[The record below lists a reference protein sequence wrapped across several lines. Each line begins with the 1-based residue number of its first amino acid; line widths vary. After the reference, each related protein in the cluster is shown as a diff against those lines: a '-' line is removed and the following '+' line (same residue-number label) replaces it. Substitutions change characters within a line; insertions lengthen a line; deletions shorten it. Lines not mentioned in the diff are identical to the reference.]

1 VNVVSYAN
9 AIERSKKRDFSVSEL
24 IAIADS
30 LASQGRSRDVAE
42 LYRVWLDHNADHPL
56 VYAVLFNQGVVLGN
70 LEDLEGA
77 RKVLATA
84 IEKFPDFYPPYINLG
99 RIMERMG
106 ARGDAVQTWY
116 TLVNRLGSINGENL
130 NFKISGLKQIGRV
143 LEAGNIDEKAEEALK
158 FALDLNPEQRDVL
171 QHWCSL
177 RQRQCKWPVMSGW
190 TEVSRETLLNG
201 ISPLSLAAYTDDP
214 LLQLGNAAIYNRYEA
229 GKYHPTLVDGHQPEV
244 RNRRGSRRLRVGYLS
259 SDLREH
265 AIGYLTQEL
274 WEVHDPST
282 VDVFLYYCGHEVN
295 DVVHTR
301 IKACGKPWFNV
312 TGLTDDQAAQRIMD
326 DEIDILIDVNGYT
339 HSARTKMLAMRPA
352 PIVVNWL
359 GYPGTM
365 GSPYHHYIIS
375 DNYIIPPESEMY
387 YTEKVVR
394 LPCYQPNDR
403 KRIVH
408 PLTSTRT
415 EAGLPEDGT
424 VFCCFNGVH
433 KITSFHWERWM
444 SILKQVPGSVLWL
457 LQGAEESNVRLRALA
472 AQHGVAPERIVFA
485 QKLRNPDHLARYQH
499 ADLFLDTTPYGAHTT
514 ASDAMW
520 MGIPVLTLEGRGFAS
535 RVCGSLVSAAG
546 MPDMICPDSASYV
559 ARAVE
564 LGKDRQALAA
574 LKKRMRD
581 NRDTCVLF
589 DTTLLARSMEK
600 LFEEMWADLE
610 SGNLPRPDLRNVE
623 IYNDIGVSLDKNDLE
638 MGSVKDYEALYLNE
652 MKKRDAYA
660 PIPFDN
666 RLWRGPVE

>member
-1 VNVVSYAN
+1 M
-9 AIERSKKRDFSVSEL
+9 RSIVTS
-24 IAIADS
+24 
-30 LASQGRSRDVAE
+30 
-42 LYRVWLDHNADHPL
+42 
-56 VYAVLFNQGVVLGN
+56 
-70 LEDLEGA
+70 
-77 RKVLATA
+77 
-84 IEKFPDFYPPYINLG
+84 
-99 RIMERMG
+99 
-106 ARGDAVQTWY
+106 
-116 TLVNRLGSINGENL
+116 
-130 NFKISGLKQIGRV
+130 
-143 LEAGNIDEKAEEALK
+143 
-158 FALDLNPEQRDVL
+158 
-171 QHWCSL
+171 
-177 RQRQCKWPVMSGW
+177 
-190 TEVSRETLLNG
+190 
-201 ISPLSLAAYTDDP
+201 
-214 LLQLGNAAIYNRYEA
+214 
-229 GKYHPTLVDGHQPEV
+229 
-244 RNRRGSRRLRVGYLS
+244 
-259 SDLREH
+259 
-265 AIGYLTQEL
+265 
-274 WEVHDPST
+274 
-282 VDVFLYYCGHEVN
+282 
-295 DVVHTR
+295 
-301 IKACGKPWFNV
+301 ACGKPWFNV

>member
-24 IAIADS
+24 IAIADN

-77 RKVLATA
+77 RKVLSTA

-177 RQRQCKWPVMSGW
+177 RQRQCKWPVMTGW
-190 TEVSRETLLNG
+190 AEVSRETLLNG

-214 LLQLGNAAIYNRYEA
+214 LLQLGNAAIYNRFEA

-282 VDVFLYYCGHEVN
+282 VDVSLYYCGHEVN

-457 LQGAEESNVRLRALA
+457 LQGAEESNARLRALA

-546 MPDMICPDSASYV
+546 MPDMICPDSESYV

-581 NRDTCVLF
+581 NRDSCVLF

-638 MGSVKDYEALYLNE
+638 MGSVKDYQALYLDE